1 MLYWSHTWYVLIA
14 EYAAQVPSKPC
25 TADTMLATV
34 GECSRAKAA
43 LSPDAGGVETETSAN
58 TPKGCSRWQ
67 GKWFFN
73 THATG
78 KLDGE
83 SEPICKAGNAKR
95 NFK

>member
-1 MLYWSHTWYVLIA
+1 MRVA
-14 EYAAQVPSKPC
+14 GEFVAQSVSRSC
-25 TADTMLATV
+25 SANAMLATV

-43 LSPDAGGVETETSAN
+43 LGPDADDVETETSPN

-83 SEPICKAGNAKR
+83 SEPICKAGNS
-95 NFK
+95 

>member
-1 MLYWSHTWYVLIA
+1 MRVA
-14 EYAAQVPSKPC
+14 GEFVAQSVSRSC
-25 TADTMLATV
+25 SANAMLATV

-43 LSPDAGGVETETSAN
+43 LGPDAADVETEANAN

-78 KLDGE
+78 KLDGD
-83 SEPICKAGNAKR
+83 SEPICKAGNAK
-95 NFK
+95 